1 MYDFKQLAFIKVP
14 CLLIIGAFLYMIY
27 APLIMTDFST
37 QTVWSST
44 EKRRLAELPALDL
57 KPGTLATFP
66 SRFEAYFNDHFG
78 YRNLFIRRYNR
89 IMKKYFAKSPVP
101 NVLIGRNNWLFFTE
115 SNLIDDFVGAD
126 PFTQSELEIWR
137 SNLEHKR
144 NWLAKQGIRYL
155 FVVAP
160 NKQTIYPEYLPDY
173 LQKDRG
179 QSRLQQLVAY
189 LNTHSDVSILDLSAA
204 LNEEKKRHR
213 IYHMTDTHWNNRG
226 AYAAYR
232 AIMERVEQLFPEA
245 SLPQSKIIETKIIP
259 GAGGDL
265 AGMLDMADTMQE
277 ERPVL
282 KMQPTTCSPKIKQA
296 LADFWKIS
304 DAQTRRNTPL
314 MTKCDTSKLRAVV
327 FRDSF
332 FEALIPFVSE
342 DFNRIV
348 YIWKPYD
355 HAIMKE
361 LIAQQKPQI
370 VIEEMVERLLILV
383 RERSGRDDT
392 IAADPTAASMQ
403 H

>member
-1 MYDFKQLAFIKVP
+1 
-14 CLLIIGAFLYMIY
+14 
-27 APLIMTDFST
+27 
-37 QTVWSST
+37 
-44 EKRRLAELPALDL
+44 L
-57 KPGTLATFP
+57 KPGALATFP

-89 IMKKYFAKSPVP
+89 IMKKYFAKSSVP
-101 NVLIGRNNWLFFTE
+101 NVLIGKNNWLFFTE

-144 NWLAKQGIRYL
+144 DWLAKHGIRYL

-160 NKQTIYPEYLPDY
+160 NKQTIYSEYLPDY

-189 LNTHSDVSILDLSAA
+189 LKTFSDVSILDLSAA
-204 LNEEKKRHR
+204 LIEEKKRHR
-213 IYHMTDTHWNNRG
+213 VYYMTDTHWNDRG
-226 AYAAYR
+226 AYTAYR
-232 AIMERVEQLFPEA
+232 AIMDRVGQWFPTV
-245 SLPQSKIIETKIIP
+245 SLKQIKIIEDKNILGP
-259 GAGGDL
+259 GGDL

-282 KMQPTTCSPKIKQA
+282 RGQPTACSSEIKQA
-296 LADFWKIS
+296 VADFRKIPADQVRS
-304 DAQTRRNTPL
+304 APFVTTCDA
-314 MTKCDTSKLRAVV
+314 SKLRAVV

-332 FEALIPFVSE
+332 FEALIPFIAE
-342 DFNRIV
+342 DFNRTV
-348 YIWKPYD
+348 YIWKQYD
-355 HAIMKE
+355 HAILKE
-361 LIAQQKPQI
+361 LIARQKPQI

-383 RERSGRDDT
+383 RERSGRDGT
-392 IAADPTAASMQ
+392 IAADPTAASIQ

>member
-1 MYDFKQLAFIKVP
+1 
-14 CLLIIGAFLYMIY
+14 
-27 APLIMTDFST
+27 
-37 QTVWSST
+37 
-44 EKRRLAELPALDL
+44 
-57 KPGTLATFP
+57 
-66 SRFEAYFNDHFG
+66 
-78 YRNLFIRRYNR
+78 
-89 IMKKYFAKSPVP
+89 
-101 NVLIGRNNWLFFTE
+101 
-115 SNLIDDFVGAD
+115 
-126 PFTQSELEIWR
+126 
-137 SNLEHKR
+137 
-144 NWLAKQGIRYL
+144 
-155 FVVAP
+155 
-160 NKQTIYPEYLPDY
+160 
-173 LQKDRG
+173 
-179 QSRLQQLVAY
+179 LVAY

-383 RERSGRDDT
+383 RERSGRDGT

>member
-1 MYDFKQLAFIKVP
+1 
-14 CLLIIGAFLYMIY
+14 
-27 APLIMTDFST
+27 
-37 QTVWSST
+37 
-44 EKRRLAELPALDL
+44 
-57 KPGTLATFP
+57 
-66 SRFEAYFNDHFG
+66 
-78 YRNLFIRRYNR
+78 
-89 IMKKYFAKSPVP
+89 MKKYFATSPVP

-189 LNTHSDVSILDLSAA
+189 LKTYSDVSILDLSAA

-213 IYHMTDTHWNNRG
+213 VYYMTDTHWNDRG

-245 SLPQSKIIETKIIP
+245 SLPQSKIIETKIILGP
-259 GAGGDL
+259 GGDL

-282 KMQPTTCSPKIKQA
+282 KGQQTTCSSEIKQDIEDFRKTS
-296 LADFWKIS
+296 ADLIRSK
-304 DAQTRRNTPL
+304 PL
-314 MTKCDTSKLRAVV
+314 VTTCAASKLRAVV

>member
-1 MYDFKQLAFIKVP
+1 MHDFKYLAFTKIPFIV
-14 CLLIIGAFLYMIY
+14 LTGAFLYLIY
-27 APLIMTDFST
+27 APLMMTDFSS
-37 QTVWSST
+37 QTAWSST

-101 NVLIGRNNWLFFTE
+101 DVLIGKNNWLFFTE
-115 SNLIDDFVGAD
+115 ANLIDDFVGAD
-126 PFTQSELEIWR
+126 PFTQGELETWR
-137 SNLEHKR
+137 LNLEHKR
-144 NWLAKQGIRYL
+144 DWLAKHGIRYL

-189 LNTHSDVSILDLSAA
+189 LKTHSDLSILDLSAVLA
-204 LNEEKKRHR
+204 EEKKRHR
-213 IYHMTDTHWNNRG
+213 IYHVTDTHWNDRG

-232 AIMERVEQLFPEA
+232 AIMDRVGRWFPEA
-245 SLPQSKIIETKIIP
+245 SVTQNKIIETENVLGP
-259 GAGGDL
+259 GGDL
-265 AGMLDMADTMQE
+265 AGMLDMADTMSE

-282 KMQPTTCSPKIKQA
+282 KMQPTTCSPEIKQA
-296 LADFWKIS
+296 LADFWKTPADQVGS
-304 DAQTRRNTPL
+304 APLVTTCDA
-314 MTKCDTSKLRAVV
+314 SKLRAVV

-332 FEALIPFVSE
+332 FETIIPFIAE

-355 HAIMKE
+355 HATMKE

-383 RERSGRDDT
+383 REPDGM
-392 IAADPTAASMQ
+392 IAADPTSASMQ
-403 H
+403 Q